1 MKVITKYPIIIDEVN
16 VSANNDYSN
25 VFGDDKKNI
34 FGQSSTGNAFG
45 TTNTSLGNFRVVMPI
60 SNIPTNTTITSNSY
74 KPKESKKYFNIE
86 KTQAEK
92 DFLTQQKL
100 FKTKKQEPIKNK
112 KLINWWNKK
121 NNLQKGLII
130 GSSLIFLGIGTFLIY
145 KSTIK
150 K

>member
-1 MKVITKYPIIIDEVN
+1 
-16 VSANNDYSN
+16 
-25 VFGDDKKNI
+25 
-34 FGQSSTGNAFG
+34 
-45 TTNTSLGNFRVVMPI
+45 MPI